1 MSFNREWKTKPRRDE
16 TTPSRVTNRNKETTT
31 PGRRDDGAKQRSAK
45 RKRLN
50 DESNMSST
58 ICLHRSREQLGLSI
72 RKRNVMSSV
81 RVTQAIRSLKKLLP
95 ARKASVIRWKKIA
108 ILSNGSGF
116 PFQKIF
122 TRSVRKA
129 RTTNSK
135 TFVICSNGSSYPFKT
150 TVSPATIQ
158 NHFHLSPLATNL
170 SQKIKRCLPSTHEFS
185 WYIFCW

>member
-1 MSFNREWKTKPRRDE
+1 M
-16 TTPSRVTNRNKETTT
+16 TNRNKETTT
-31 PGRRDDGAKQRSAK
+31 PERRDDGAKQRSAK

-58 ICLHRSREQLGLSI
+58 ICLHRSQLGLSV

-158 NHFHLSPLATNL
+158 NHFHPSPLATNL

-185 WYIFCW
+185 RYIFCR